1 MAPVEYDAIVVGGGF
16 GGVYTT
22 YQLRE
27 LGYNVHSFEKGSFI
41 GGIWYWNKYPGAR
54 VDSDVPVYQ
63 LWLEQIY
70 KDWDFKERF
79 PGWKELNEYFAHVDK
94 KIQISKNYSFN
105 TFVSA
110 CHFDEKSGKW
120 TVTTNGEDAGTFIAK
135 HLVVCTGFAAKK
147 YIPDFKGLDKYKG
160 IMHHTCEWPGDD
172 VDFKNKKVAVVGTG
186 ASGVQVIQEVGP
198 IVEDLTVYQR
208 TPNIAIPM
216 RQRAV
221 THEEQEARR
230 ADYDKVFAKTLTDGY
245 TAGFEFGFD
254 PRSALE
260 VTDEEREAHLEK
272 CWATGGFHFWVAT
285 FQDVWTNLEADK
297 YQYEFWRR
305 KTLERLTR
313 PELYEKLA
321 PAVALNPFCS
331 KRPCLEQT
339 YYEVYNQPNVDIVD
353 LRQEPI
359 LEFTEKGIKT
369 ANGEKEFDIIV
380 LATGFDAVTG
390 GLTQMDIRGIHGETL
405 ADKWETGG
413 LRTYLGVAVND
424 FPNMY
429 FMYGPQGPT
438 AFSNGP
444 TCAQIQSN
452 WIVKLIQYTDKHN
465 LKYVQPSEAAEEEWA
480 QNVLDVSNQTLV
492 GLAKTSWY
500 NGTNIPGK
508 KITGP
513 LNYLGGIPRYYR
525 EINAEED
532 KDYESFIKVAA

>member
-1 MAPVEYDAIVVGGGF
+1 MAPTEYDAIVVGGGF
-16 GGVYTT
+16 GGIYTT
-22 YQLRE
+22 YQLRQR
-27 LGYNVHSFEKGSFI
+27 GYNVHAFEKGSNL

-79 PGWKELNEYFAHVDK
+79 PGWKELGEYFAHVDK

-110 CHFDEKSGKW
+110 CHFNAQTGKW
-120 TVTTNGEDAGTFIAK
+120 TVTTTGEDAGTFVAK
-135 HLVVCTGFAAKK
+135 HLVICSGFAAKK

-160 IMHHTCEWPGDD
+160 VMHHTCEWPGDE
-172 VDFKNKKVAVVGTG
+172 VDFKNKKVAVIGTG
-186 ASGVQVIQEVGP
+186 ASGVQVIQEIGP
-198 IVEDLTVYQR
+198 VVDHLTVYQR
-208 TPNIAIPM
+208 TPNLAIPM
-216 RQRAV
+216 QQRKV
-221 THEEQEARR
+221 THEEQEERR
-230 ADYDKVFAKTLTDGY
+230 ANYDKVFEKTIQEPNA
-245 TAGFEFGFD
+245 AGFEFGFD

-260 VTDEEREAHLEK
+260 VSDEEREAHFEK
-272 CWATGGFHFWVAT
+272 CYADGGFHFWVAT
-285 FQDVWTNLEADK
+285 FFDVWTDLRADK

-313 PELYEKLA
+313 PEMYEKLA
-321 PAVALNPFCS
+321 PSKQINPFCA
-331 KRPCLEQT
+331 KRPCLEQA
-339 YYEVYNQPNVDIVD
+339 YYEVYNQPNVDLID
-353 LRQEPI
+353 LREENI
-359 LEFTEKGIKT
+359 TEFTEKGIKT
-369 ANGEKEFDIIV
+369 ANGEREFDIVV

-390 GLTQMDIRGIHGETL
+390 GLTQIDIRGIHGETL
-405 ADKWETGG
+405 QEKWESEG

-452 WIVKLIQYTDKHN
+452 FIISLIEYCDAN
-465 LKYVQPSEAAEEEWA
+465 NYKYVQPTEESEQQWAEH
-480 QNVLDVSNQTLV
+480 VLECHKQTLV
-492 GLAKTSWY
+492 GLADRSWY

-513 LNYLGGIPRYYR
+513 LNYIGGIPTYYKR
-525 EINAEED
+525 VTAETND
-532 KDYESFIKVAA
+532 NFKGFVSVA